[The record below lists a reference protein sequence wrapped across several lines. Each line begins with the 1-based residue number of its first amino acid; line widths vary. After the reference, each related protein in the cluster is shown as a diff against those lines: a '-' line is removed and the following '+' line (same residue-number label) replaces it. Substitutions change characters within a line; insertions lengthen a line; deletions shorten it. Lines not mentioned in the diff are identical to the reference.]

1 MNNLHND
8 FKEFLNL
15 LNANKVRYVI
25 VGAHALAVHSVPR
38 NTQDLD
44 VFISNDEENIER
56 VLKTL
61 DDFGFGGMHSPED
74 FQSFG
79 VQLGVAPVR
88 IDLLSAISGVEF
100 PEAEASGE
108 EALLDGIPVRMIGRD
123 MLIQNKRSAGRPK
136 DLADVYTL
144 ENTRPR

>member
-1 MNNLHND
+1 MNNLHKD
-8 FKEFLNL
+8 FKEFLSL

-44 VFISNDEENIER
+44 VFVSNDDENITR

-61 DDFGFGGMHSPED
+61 DEFGFAGMHTAED
-74 FQSFG
+74 FQTFG

-88 IDLLSAISGVEF
+88 IDLLSAISGVTF

-108 EALLDGIPVRMIGRD
+108 EALLDGIPIRVIGRD
-123 MLIQNKRSAGRPK
+123 MLIKNKLAAGRPK

-144 ENTRPR
+144 EKTRPL